1 MFLST
6 EEGHSNG
13 QAVDL
18 LTALLEYLT
27 VLLVYIDLSQF
38 PAFGWNLLGLC
49 STKSY
54 LPWLHWHWNR
64 LLAMDHKSRDNL
76 N

>member
-13 QAVDL
+13 QVVDL
-18 LTALLEYLT
+18 LTALLEHLT

-38 PAFGWNLLGLC
+38 PA
-49 STKSY
+49 
-54 LPWLHWHWNR
+54 H
-64 LLAMDHKSRDNL
+64 
-76 N
+76 